1 MEGNCQHLAKL
12 HTHSPS
18 ESAIPDLLSIRL
30 LILYLFNSAIPLL
43 GVYFEEMLLTI
54 RKQKKQTKNSKHRHK
69 VIHCKKMKTPQMLT
83 HIGLAE

>member
-12 HTHSPS
+12 HMHSPS
-18 ESAIPDLLSIRL
+18 ESAIPDLLSTRL

-54 RKQKKQTKNSKHRHK
+54 WKQKKQTKTLNTGTKLF
-69 VIHCKKMKTPQMLT
+69 IAKK
-83 HIGLAE
+83 